1 MHLITF
7 ARMDLS
13 FDQVRQD
20 ILATYSDRDVG
31 TNSTPRVKSLCVL
44 CMHQKGL
51 CLLGCAGVYPC
62 MCVCMY
68 VFEGMYVHG
77 IQGTPY
83 ILYGRLHCRP
93 WRCWYLSSSINRWRH
108 TQTPANPLAWP
119 NLYHPTHLQ
128 PVCRLYLTLVH
139 KIGEVTTK
147 KELPTTL
154 PW

>member
-7 ARMDLS
+7 ARMHLS

-68 VFEGMYVHG
+68 VFEGMYLHG

-108 TQTPANPLAWP
+108 TQTPAN
-119 NLYHPTHLQ
+119 HPRMAESLPSNTSSTGLS
-128 PVCRLYLTLVH
+128 TLSDLSPQDRR
-139 KIGEVTTK
+139 GNY
-147 KELPTTL
+147 
-154 PW
+154 